1 MHDEKL
7 HIIPHNH
14 SITVK
19 DRRIMHHHNSFVIWF
34 VGLSG
39 SGKSTIANAL
49 ETKLFNEKVSTYI
62 LDGDNVRTGLNK
74 DLDFS
79 DKSRIENIRRVGEV
93 AKLMVDAGKI
103 VLSAF
108 ISPFNEE
115 RNKVKEIIGEENY
128 FEIFVNCPL
137 EICEERDVKG
147 LYKKARSGEI
157 SNFTGI
163 SSAFEKPVSPNLEI
177 LSAEMTVDEAVDIIY
192 LAVIE
197 KIKNY

>member
-14 SITVK
+14 TIGVK
-19 DRRIMHHHNSFVIWF
+19 ERRIMHHHNSFVIWF

-79 DKSRIENIRRVGEV
+79 DESRIENIRRVGEV
-93 AKLMVDAGKI
+93 GKLMVDAGKI

-108 ISPFNEE
+108 ISPFKEE

-137 EICEERDVKG
+137 QVCEERDVKG

-163 SSAFEKPVSPNLEI
+163 SSAFEKPLNPNLEI
-177 LSAEMTVDEAVDIIY
+177 LSAEMTVEEAVDIIY
-192 LAVIE
+192 LAVKE